1 MSVST
6 IQHPETEF
14 GKLAYQVDGQS
25 DGIPL
30 VLLLLSRNDG
40 RLGPNRSCDAVHRL
54 EIVRTIHL

>member
-30 VLLLLSRNDG
+30 VLLQRFRGTMDDWDPTEAVTLFIAL
-40 RLGPNRSCDAVHRL
+40 RS
-54 EIVRTIHL
+54 